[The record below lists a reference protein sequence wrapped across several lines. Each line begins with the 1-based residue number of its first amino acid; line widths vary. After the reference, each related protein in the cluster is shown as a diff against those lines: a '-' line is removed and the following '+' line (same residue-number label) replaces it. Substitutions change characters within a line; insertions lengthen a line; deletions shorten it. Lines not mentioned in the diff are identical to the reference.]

1 MADDFLDNPFDDL
14 FVPSPR
20 GTTYSVTDRGTTQI
34 PSDLIRDELAEM
46 EFFRDFIGQFGD
58 LFKNDET
65 KDAASEFLRVLGQ
78 YMAGEAQLSDLE
90 AVDVSDLMGVE
101 GFEDYYYE
109 TVPRPLTEDVD
120 GGFFQSIL
128 DQMPDSMRD
137 FIEDIGEDP
146 AEVLKRILDTMPD
159 IEDQLKQGQVGVE
172 VIFGDWENSNVFGPF
187 VIPGVPLP
195 PGIIDITIKD
205 IQDMVDKIGGT
216 VGDFIDDLKNDP
228 LGTIE
233 GAIDS
238 AGEWIQG
245 VFNDIFDGT
254 SDDPFGGT
262 FGGFE
267 DWVRGIFGN
276 VLGGSILVGVYDTVT
291 GFFDPDDGTL
301 IPGGPPDDEEEG
313 PKPKQGDDIAERPDR
328 GDLFV
333 DGSLAFDDLNDD
345 DDLLGGT
352 NIRSIDR
359 DLIIPGG
366 PPDDDD
372 EDPDIPGG
380 TIGPDPNEEV
390 DPQDPPGST
399 DGGGG
404 GGAVGGGQGN
414 FDPFMRGLS
423 YVPIEQPSLVAVP
436 KKDFVADIT
445 AKQQLDDFLNRNLGN
460 SPGLFEGKI

>member
-172 VIFGDWENSNVFGPF
+172 VIFGDWENTKSS
-187 VIPGVPLP
+187 
-195 PGIIDITIKD
+195 K
-205 IQDMVDKIGGT
+205 
-216 VGDFIDDLKNDP
+216 
-228 LGTIE
+228 LG
-233 GAIDS
+233 S
-238 AGEWIQG
+238 
-245 VFNDIFDGT
+245 
-254 SDDPFGGT
+254 
-262 FGGFE
+262 
-267 DWVRGIFGN
+267 
-276 VLGGSILVGVYDTVT
+276 
-291 GFFDPDDGTL
+291 
-301 IPGGPPDDEEEG
+301 
-313 PKPKQGDDIAERPDR
+313 
-328 GDLFV
+328 
-333 DGSLAFDDLNDD
+333 
-345 DDLLGGT
+345 
-352 NIRSIDR
+352 
-359 DLIIPGG
+359 
-366 PPDDDD
+366 
-372 EDPDIPGG
+372 
-380 TIGPDPNEEV
+380 
-390 DPQDPPGST
+390 
-399 DGGGG
+399 
-404 GGAVGGGQGN
+404 
-414 FDPFMRGLS
+414 
-423 YVPIEQPSLVAVP
+423 
-436 KKDFVADIT
+436 
-445 AKQQLDDFLNRNLGN
+445 
-460 SPGLFEGKI
+460 

>member
-1 MADDFLDNPFDDL
+1 MSEFRREGQGLEVEGLIPAYDPGAVDY
-14 FVPSPR
+14 
-20 GTTYSVTDRGTTQI
+20 GQI
-34 PSDLIRDELAEM
+34 PSDLIRDELKEM
-46 EFFRDFIGQFGD
+46 EFFRDFIGQFGG
-58 LFKNDET
+58 LFQDDDT
-65 KDAASEFLRVLGQ
+65 KDAASEWLRVLTK
-78 YMAGEAQLSDLE
+78 YMAGEAELSELE

-109 TVPRPLTEDVD
+109 TVPRPLTEDGD

-128 DQMPDSMRD
+128 DQMPDAMRD

-267 DWVRGIFGN
+267 DWVRGVFGN
-276 VLGGSILVGVYDTVT
+276 VIGGSILVSVYDSVS
-291 GFFDPDDGTL
+291 GFFDPNDGTL
-301 IPGGPPDDEEEG
+301 IVPGGAPVDDDEEER
-313 PKPKQGDDIAERPDR
+313 PKQGDDIADRPDR
-328 GDLFV
+328 PDNALEYQDPFA
-333 DGSLAFDDLNDD
+333 GSFDD
-345 DDLLGGT
+345 DDDDTVGGFEIGGVDISET
-352 NIRSIDR
+352 DR
-359 DLIIPGG
+359 DPVIPGG
-366 PPDDDD
+366 P
-372 EDPDIPGG
+372 
-380 TIGPDPNEEV
+380 IGPDPNEEV

-399 DGGGG
+399 DDGGGG
-404 GGAVGGGQGN
+404 GGVGGGGGGN

-423 YVPIEQPSLVAVP
+423 YVPIAPPSLVAVP

-445 AKQQLDDFLNRNLGN
+445 AKQQLDDFFSRNLGN
-460 SPGLFEGKI
+460 SSSMFEGII